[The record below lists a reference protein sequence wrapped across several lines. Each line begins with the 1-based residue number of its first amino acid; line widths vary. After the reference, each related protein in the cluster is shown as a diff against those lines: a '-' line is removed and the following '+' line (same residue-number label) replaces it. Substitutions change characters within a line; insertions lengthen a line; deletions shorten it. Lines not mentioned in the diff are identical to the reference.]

1 MQPVKDNEYY
11 AMQPEHRLFCQE
23 LHALPYSIPEERNF
37 YQQKL
42 LHHLTGLQIQ
52 RKDNF
57 LCYFDK
63 SDSIQAKINF
73 LEGMKYIE
81 SALLMED
88 YEKRLKITETKTE
101 AGKSEYTFNIDT
113 IVKIK
118 DEVCNFGIKDKK

>member
-23 LHALPYSIPEERNF
+23 LHDIPYGDF
-37 YQQKL
+37 YVKKL
-42 LHHLTGLQIQ
+42 VHHLNGLQIQ

-63 SDSIQAKINF
+63 SDTNQAKINF

-118 DEVCNFGIKDKK
+118 DKK